1 MATEDHHTPPSP
13 SPEATR
19 RDFFRVATAVLG
31 AVAAFA
37 LGIPLVGSLI
47 GPAFRRKPKRWARVA
62 KIGSLPVGQPDAVS
76 FTDQSSEGYLR
87 ETVVRNVWVVRR
99 SETEITVFSPICT
112 HLGCRYDW
120 QPQASRFVCP
130 CHGSVFALDGKVL
143 AGPAP
148 RPLDTLPAKIENGEL
163 YVEWE
168 RFELGVS
175 KKIPV

>member
-1 MATEDHHTPPSP
+1 MEEDRFRPAPGP
-13 SPEATR
+13 DATR
-19 RDFFRVATAVLG
+19 RDFFRTGIAVLG
-31 AVAAFA
+31 GVVALVLA
-37 LGIPLVGSLI
+37 IPLVGSLV
-47 GPAFRRKPKRWARVA
+47 GPSFRKKPKRWARAARVD
-62 KIGSLPVGQPDAVS
+62 SLPIGEPSAVS
-76 FTDQSSEGYLR
+76 FTDQSSEAYLR

-99 SETEITVFSPICT
+99 SESEVTVFSPICT

-120 QPQASRFVCP
+120 QPGAGRFLCP
-130 CHGSVFALDGKVL
+130 CHGSVFAPDGSVL

-175 KKIPV
+175 RKIPV

>member
-1 MATEDHHTPPSP
+1 LA
-13 SPEATR
+13 
-19 RDFFRVATAVLG
+19 FLG
-31 AVAAFA
+31 GLV

-47 GPAFRRKPKRWARVA
+47 GPAFRKKTTRWARAVMVE
-62 KIGSLPVGQPDAVS
+62 SLPLGQPTVVS

-87 ETVVRNVWVVRR
+87 ETVVRNVWAVRR
-99 SETEITVFSPICT
+99 SAAEVTVYSPICT

-120 QPQASRFVCP
+120 EPNSGRFLCP
-130 CHGSVFALDGKVL
+130 CHGSLFTLDGKVL

-148 RPLDTLPAKIENGEL
+148 RPLDTLPVKIENGEL

-168 RFELGVS
+168 RFELGIP